1 MSEPLIAT
9 IFFFYGLAFFS
20 MGLAILLELVRA
32 SDPQLRRALSF
43 LAFFGLVHG
52 GHEWL
57 EMFEGLA
64 ILPGQLQDPH
74 VMANLRIAVL
84 AVSFLGL
91 GGFGSTLLVHETGRG
106 WRSLLPPAVM
116 GVLWGIGIML
126 MRGRYPAGNAWWD
139 VADVWTRYMLAI
151 PSALLA
157 FVGLLALRR
166 SYLQA
171 GQGQYGRDSLLAA
184 FAFALYGVIGQSFTR
199 ASMLPPSTVINA
211 DLFFDLFGFPVQ
223 LLRAA
228 AAVVVAI
235 SVIRVMRSFE
245 VERQARIAELQ
256 AARLREATRRDEL
269 RGELLSRVVQAQEA
283 ERQRIA
289 RELHD
294 ETGQALTAIGMGLR
308 GVASKFPRQE
318 TSNLSHLEQLT
329 EHALNEL
336 QRLIAGLRPSHL
348 DDLGLPA
355 ALRWYAD
362 EIQNHS
368 PLRVRVE
375 FQGEQRP
382 ISDLQKI
389 GLFRVAQE
397 AVTNVAKHASANE
410 ALVRVNYL
418 VDEIRLEIHDDG
430 IGFNVAAVLEDSE
443 RTSWGMMGMQE
454 RVALMEGVFDCKSA
468 PGAGTQIIVSV
479 PFDQAF
485 EEEYDHTPVVG

>member
-1 MSEPLIAT
+1 VSEPLIAT

-245 VERQARIAELQ
+245 AERQARIAELQ

-318 TSNLSHLEQLT
+318 TSNL
-329 EHALNEL
+329 
-336 QRLIAGLRPSHL
+336 SHL

-454 RVALMEGVFDCKSA
+454 RVALMGGVFDCKSA